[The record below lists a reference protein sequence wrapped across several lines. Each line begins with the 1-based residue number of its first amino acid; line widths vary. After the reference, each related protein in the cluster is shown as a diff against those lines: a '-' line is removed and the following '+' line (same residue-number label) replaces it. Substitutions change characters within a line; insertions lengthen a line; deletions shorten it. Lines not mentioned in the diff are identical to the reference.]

1 MLAVS
6 TALILL
12 TCAISGADCR
22 HHVAADG
29 LGVMECQVQSM
40 RIAAQYSLEHPKRR
54 IVRIICADR
63 RRIGFYL
70 GRGQA

>member
-1 MLAVS
+1 M

-12 TCAISGADCR
+12 TCALAGGDCR
-22 HHVAADG
+22 HHVAADDLG
-29 LGVMECQVQSM
+29 LMECQVQSM

-54 IVRIICADR
+54 IVRIICADH
-63 RRIGFYL
+63 RRIGVYV